1 MAQDSKRTHRS
12 APTPADS
19 AAADGAKTAPNPLDA
34 FRGAGSRDIVPWW
47 VLVIIF
53 VVLWIFILAL
63 MAPPFNREFTRFRS
77 LRYEKTGDFQ
87 AAIGQLMKLYAVD
100 KENPSVLSEL
110 GACNSRLQ
118 NHEEAVKWYKLAQE
132 NKDKNQT
139 KDDEKPRPVDFSSQ
153 IGLSYLALGDL
164 DNAEKYFKEGLK
176 FDKLDKQANFG
187 MGEIAFKRGNMKEA
201 TEYLKMVARDPA
213 YKDRVKETY
222 SKIEAQ
228 LFSGV
233 K

>member
-1 MAQDSKRTHRS
+1 MAQDSKRTQRS
-12 APTPADS
+12 SEASADA
-19 AAADGAKTAPNPLDA
+19 AAADGAKGSNLLDEI
-34 FRGAGSRDIVPWW
+34 RGAGDRDIVPWW

-53 VVLWIFILAL
+53 FVLWVFILVL
-63 MAPPFNREFTRFRS
+63 MARPLPRELTRFSS
-77 LRYEKTGDFQ
+77 LQYETKGEFR
-87 AAIGQLMKLYAVD
+87 AAIGPLMKLYAVD
-100 KENPSVLSEL
+100 PTDPSVLGEL
-110 GACNSRLQ
+110 GACNSRIQ
-118 NHEEAVKWYKLAQE
+118 NHEEAVKWYMLAQE

-139 KDDEKPRPVDFSSQ
+139 KDDEKPRPVDFSTQ

-176 FDKLDKQANFG
+176 FDKLDKAANFG
-187 MGEIAFKRGNMKEA
+187 MGEIAFKRANMKAA

-213 YKDRVKETY
+213 YKDRVKEYY